1 VSKNAIGQNIP
12 GSGMGGQ
19 EPVAV
24 AIGEQAAL
32 REVAITAFIL
42 TYRGKILLLDAASI
56 AVKSESVSL
65 TLL

>member
-1 VSKNAIGQNIP
+1 
-12 GSGMGGQ
+12 MGGQ
-19 EPVAV
+19 ELVAV
-24 AIGEQAAL
+24 ASGKQAAL

-56 AVKSESVSL
+56 AVKNESVSL